1 MPCDARGSCD
11 QQKDTR
17 RHIVCSTGIQDEIS
31 SIDAEFIA
39 GLLERLTIRASRIVN
54 HACRPSQDTCQIESS
69 PHVRVAE
76 RYH

>member
-54 HACRPSQDTCQIESS
+54 HACSGRPRILVKSNHLLTF
-69 PHVRVAE
+69 V
-76 RYH
+76 